1 MRLTDRQ
8 CAACTPNAREY
19 LWGDDGGL
27 SLRIRPAGSKG
38 WAFRYRDVAGK
49 GVKLGLGAYPRVGL
63 AEARKKANDKREAL
77 ASWAA
82 YKETEA
88 ARRAGQAIERQFLLL
103 ETTPDIGRP
112 FPEMPEL
119 RELAIAFG
127 DSGYVALYD
136 HELADDAVYILAFR
150 HQKEAGY

>member
-1 MRLTDRQ
+1 MPQVIVTEGASAGLERCRLFLQT
-8 CAACTPNAREY
+8 
-19 LWGDDGGL
+19 
-27 SLRIRPAGSKG
+27 
-38 WAFRYRDVAGK
+38 
-49 GVKLGLGAYPRVGL
+49 
-63 AEARKKANDKREAL
+63 KA
-77 ASWAA
+77 S
-82 YKETEA
+82 EA